1 MESNA
6 LITNFRCNINKKLTG
21 KYSKRIQPTRTV
33 GLASGILYGI
43 GCGIGGSIF
52 ILLGTAI
59 EAAKSG
65 ILISL
70 ILGGILI
77 FLTALNYSELS
88 TSLPISGGAYNFS
101 KEALGGFLAFII
113 GFFLWIANIATFSF
127 SAQAFVVVIDSFFP
141 ATLIPPLFLIIVI
154 ISILFTAI
162 VVFRTQRLALRTLI
176 ILSIILLVLFAI
188 FIFAGLFIAPITNK
202 SRFSPQF
209 LYSEINFLSIISMF
223 SLMFIFF
230 TSITSNVAY
239 LNPDLKNPSKNIP
252 KVNIYAI
259 LATLSIYLSISVVVL
274 INIGNNASGL
284 GDSPLLLAEVLFN
297 ILGIPGYILMV
308 LAAAI
313 STFIAMNAALG
324 SAVSV
329 LYALARDHYVSNK
342 LTKVSKKRNVPS
354 LVLIITIIIAI
365 IFTLLSIFFANIGF
379 SANIATFIYLIGL
392 AFVNYAAVSLRRKRK
407 ELDRPFKAPF
417 FPYLPI
423 IVMSFCLILALFLEP
438 RAIFLGGII
447 FIIGITYY
455 LITIAD
461 RHSIVL
467 TMAGLKVIGIIVIGI
482 LIWVLK
488 NFSTLNSPLNG
499 FVLIFDDVLLRIL
512 IFICIFTVG
521 TVFLDIL
528 PLKELVYFF
537 IRKINK
543 KEVAIDIGIGQIIE
557 LKKSKAKLIYYV
569 NMIISAV
576 QMGSSVF
583 IFILVSLF
591 ASDIIN
597 IDIFFTGV
605 GETTGEYIFNTILIF
620 FGGILLFSGSLSL
633 YRNRETKALGI

>member
-1 MESNA
+1 M
-6 LITNFRCNINKKLTG
+6 TG

-329 LYALARDHYVSNK
+329 LYALA
-342 LTKVSKKRNVPS
+342 
-354 LVLIITIIIAI
+354 
-365 IFTLLSIFFANIGF
+365 
-379 SANIATFIYLIGL
+379 
-392 AFVNYAAVSLRRKRK
+392 
-407 ELDRPFKAPF
+407 
-417 FPYLPI
+417 
-423 IVMSFCLILALFLEP
+423 
-438 RAIFLGGII
+438 
-447 FIIGITYY
+447 
-455 LITIAD
+455 
-461 RHSIVL
+461 
-467 TMAGLKVIGIIVIGI
+467 
-482 LIWVLK
+482 
-488 NFSTLNSPLNG
+488 
-499 FVLIFDDVLLRIL
+499 
-512 IFICIFTVG
+512 
-521 TVFLDIL
+521 
-528 PLKELVYFF
+528 
-537 IRKINK
+537 
-543 KEVAIDIGIGQIIE
+543 
-557 LKKSKAKLIYYV
+557 
-569 NMIISAV
+569 
-576 QMGSSVF
+576 
-583 IFILVSLF
+583 
-591 ASDIIN
+591 
-597 IDIFFTGV
+597 
-605 GETTGEYIFNTILIF
+605 
-620 FGGILLFSGSLSL
+620 
-633 YRNRETKALGI
+633 

>member
-1 MESNA
+1 M
-6 LITNFRCNINKKLTG
+6 TG